1 MLITISRTTV
11 LTIALA
17 TPLLSFAAAL
27 NTKTGAWEM
36 TTTTV
41 RTGSMIPADVLAK
54 MPPEQRAKMEATMK
68 AREGQNKTRVRQHCV
83 KQADLDQNRMLESDD
98 DAKCSRKIISSSSSK
113 LVLERHCPAPHAS
126 KVHMTMESASPDKI
140 VASIDVTQ
148 GTTGKVHMDIKG
160 RWLGASCAGIKN
172 GK

>member
-1 MLITISRTTV
+1 MLIKISRTTV
-11 LTIALA
+11 LAIVLA
-17 TPLLSFAAAL
+17 TPLLSLAAAL

-54 MPPEQRAKMEATMK
+54 MSPEQRAKMEAAMT
-68 AREGQNKTRVRQHCV
+68 ARAGQNKTHVHQHCV
-83 KQADLDQNRMLESDD
+83 TQADLDQSRMLESDD

-113 LVLERHCPAPHAS
+113 LVLERQCPAPHAS
-126 KVHMTMESASPDKI
+126 KVHMTMESASSDRI

-148 GTTGKVHMDIKG
+148 GTNGKVHMDIKG